1 MQKNPITSSNALEL
15 RRQAEE
21 TLQEKTA
28 LSKENLGELPPE
40 EIQRI
45 LHELRVHQIELEM
58 QNDELRQAQEKLV
71 LSQSRYFD
79 LYELAPIG
87 YCTVSE
93 QGLILQANLTAAT
106 LLGMSRA
113 KLTTQSFS
121 RFVLKEDQDMFYHHR
136 KLTIKSGEQQSFE
149 LRMIKKDGTQFWAH
163 LESTT
168 TQDENS
174 VSPDYHGA
182 DDRRKSIRAV
192 IHIVLNDI
200 SNRKQAEE
208 AMKQLNER
216 FKLLG
221 EAARDAMW
229 EWDLETNIVWSNL
242 THQELFGLTLADP
255 VPDDKEWKRRLHPEE
270 REQIYQS
277 LQEARASTRNF
288 WVAEYRLNTENKGWI
303 SILARTYIERNK
315 EGNAVRMIG
324 SMMDITERKRAEEKL
339 VQSHDLLTNLARL
352 VPGVVYQYRLYPDG
366 RSAFPYSSPGM
377 NDIYEVT
384 PEEVRED
391 ATPVF
396 GRLHPD
402 DYNRVAESIQESAR
416 TLDTF
421 YCEFRVILPRQGL
434 RWRWSQAQP
443 ERTDDGGTLWY
454 GIISDITERKQA
466 EEALMER
473 EYLLSASQRAAH
485 VGTWNWKVDDTTVYW
500 SDETFRIYGLNPD
513 MGQPS
518 FEFFFEIIHPDDRLK
533 MQEWPTAVIAGLKPP
548 PIEFRVMRPDGIY
561 RVILTDG
568 DVIETVDGVP
578 SRIAGTAYD
587 ITERKQTEEKIRR
600 QIDYLTALQD
610 IDRAIAADFEMH
622 PSLNTLISKAVSL
635 LKVDAAAVM
644 LVNSSMNSLEF
655 ATGNGFRTDAIEKAK
670 LNIGEGYASRVVQ
683 EHRIVK
689 IPDLK
694 NEADNP
700 FLTDFLKEEGFAS
713 YYGAPLIVKGKV
725 IGVLEVFHRSLIKRD
740 QEWLDFLNAL
750 AGQAAVAISNAQ
762 LFEHLQQSNI
772 DLLQAYDAT
781 IEGWSRAMDLRD
793 HETEGHTQ
801 RVTDLTLMLARAMR
815 VSESQLTDI
824 RRGALLHDI
833 GKIGVPDSILL
844 KEGKLTDEEWVLM
857 RKHPQL
863 AREMLMPIAYLKDS
877 LDVPYCHHEKWD
889 GTGYPQG
896 LKEDHIPLAARI
908 FAIVD
913 VWDALTSD
921 RVYRKKWTRQKTL
934 AYIKEQNRK
943 HFDPQVVEVFF
954 EMMGKA

>member
-45 LHELRVHQIELEM
+45 LHELRVHQIELET

-71 LSQSRYFD
+71 ASQARYFD
-79 LYELAPIG
+79 LYDLAPVG

-93 QGLILQANLTAAT
+93 TGLILEINLTAAT
-106 LLGMSRA
+106 LLGVTRGILIKKRIS
-113 KLTTQSFS
+113 QFIHQ
-121 RFVLKEDQDMFYHHR
+121 EDQDIFYRHR
-136 KLTIKSGEQQSFE
+136 KQLLESGAQQSFD
-149 LRMIKKDGTQFWAH
+149 LRMIKNDGSHFWAH

-255 VPDDKEWKRRLHPEE
+255 VPDDKEWKRRMHPEE
-270 REQIYQS
+270 LEQTYQS